1 MFIKFDVFGKRM
13 SVQRKEGEW
22 LLFRESNTGVRAR
35 VYEVVIP
42 AELEESELVTYLAD
56 IFHESANEKH
66 PSVVRLDEL
75 LPKSILKTH
84 PAHVLH
90 G

>member
-13 SVQRKEGEW
+13 SVQRKDGEW

-42 AELEESELVTYLAD
+42 AELEESELAAYLAD
-56 IFHESANEKH
+56 IFHESASEKH
-66 PSVVRLDEL
+66 SSVVRLD
-75 LPKSILKTH
+75 
-84 PAHVLH
+84 
-90 G
+90 

>member
-1 MFIKFDVFGKRM
+1 MFIKFDVFGMRM
-13 SVQRKEGEW
+13 SVQRKDDEW

-42 AELEESELVTYLAD
+42 ADLEESELATYLAD

-66 PSVVRLDEL
+66 FSVVRLN
-75 LPKSILKTH
+75 
-84 PAHVLH
+84 
-90 G
+90 

>member
-1 MFIKFDVFGKRM
+1 MLIKFDVFGKKM
-13 SVQRKEGEW
+13 SVQREGGEW

-42 AELEESELVTYLAD
+42 ADLDETELATYLAD
-56 IFHESANEKH
+56 IFHESATEKH
-66 PSVVRLDEL
+66 PSVVRL
-75 LPKSILKTH
+75 
-84 PAHVLH
+84 

>member
-13 SVQRKEGEW
+13 SIRRKDGEW

-42 AELEESELVTYLAD
+42 ADLEESELATYLAD
-56 IFHESANEKH
+56 IFHESANDKH
-66 PSVVRLDEL
+66 SSVVRLD
-75 LPKSILKTH
+75 
-84 PAHVLH
+84 
-90 G
+90 

>member
-35 VYEVVIP
+35 VYDVVIP
-42 AELEESELVTYLAD
+42 AELEETELATYLAD
-56 IFHESANEKH
+56 IFHESATEKH
-66 PSVVRLDEL
+66 SSVTRLD
-75 LPKSILKTH
+75 
-84 PAHVLH
+84 
-90 G
+90 

>member
-1 MFIKFDVFGKRM
+1 MLIKFNVFGKRM

-66 PSVVRLDEL
+66 PSVVRLD
-75 LPKSILKTH
+75 
-84 PAHVLH
+84 
-90 G
+90 

>member
-22 LLFRESNTGVRAR
+22 LLFRDSNTGVRAR

-42 AELEESELVTYLAD
+42 DDLEESELASYLAD
-56 IFHESANEKH
+56 IYHETASEKH
-66 PSVVRLDEL
+66 STVVRLD
-75 LPKSILKTH
+75 
-84 PAHVLH
+84 
-90 G
+90 

>member
-1 MFIKFDVFGKRM
+1 MFIKFDVFGKRLF
-13 SVQRKEGEW
+13 VQRKNDEW

-42 AELEESELVTYLAD
+42 ADLEESELATYLAD

-66 PSVVRLDEL
+66 PLVTRLD
-75 LPKSILKTH
+75 
-84 PAHVLH
+84 
-90 G
+90 

>member
-13 SVQRKEGEW
+13 SVQRKNDEW

-42 AELEESELVTYLAD
+42 ADLEECELATYLAD

-66 PSVVRLDEL
+66 SSVVRLN
-75 LPKSILKTH
+75 
-84 PAHVLH
+84 
-90 G
+90 